1 MISITL
7 LVIYCLGLY
16 LIFLFFNAD
25 VTVLTLLSVF
35 IGYLYA
41 THIEPWIYGIK
52 LDIKELNK
60 ESKRLKGHSLIS
72 IAITTG
78 FVFATIVA
86 ALMYTGNMLSSDIAN
101 EFQSILVQTV
111 FAMLSLMMIPAA
123 IVAVFIRI
131 NNRIDTIHKSTK
143 WEEVPDDRERSEDS

>member
-7 LVIYCLGLY
+7 LIIYCLGLY

-123 IVAVFIRI
+123 IVIVFIRI
-131 NNRIDTIHKSTK
+131 NNRIDTIHKNTK
-143 WEEVPDDRERSEDS
+143 WEEIPNDRERGEDS

>member
-1 MISITL
+1 MISISL
-7 LVIYCLGLY
+7 LIIYCLGLY

-123 IVAVFIRI
+123 IVIVFIRI
-131 NNRIDTIHKSTK
+131 NNRIDTIHKNTK
-143 WEEVPDDRERSEDS
+143 WEEIPNDRERGEDS

>member
-1 MISITL
+1 MISISL
-7 LVIYCLGLY
+7 LIIYCLGLY

-131 NNRIDTIHKSTK
+131 NNRIDTIHKNTK
-143 WEEVPDDRERSEDS
+143 WEEVPNDRERSEDS

>member
-7 LVIYCLGLY
+7 LIIYCLGLY

-86 ALMYTGNMLSSDIAN
+86 ALMYTGNVLSSDMTN
-101 EFQSILVQTV
+101 EFQSILIQTV

-123 IVAVFIRI
+123 IVIVFIRI